1 MCEGDCNDLM
11 QTTNQGMQSG
21 CEMTKITFYKTT
33 AGEYQG
39 FTCDG
44 HAGYANYGEDI
55 VCASISVLVINTI
68 NSLEEIT
75 GEEMDVTTDGDAGI
89 IRCRFVNMPL
99 RETSRALIDSLVL
112 GLTHIENQ
120 YGSKY
125 CKLTFE
131 EV

>member
-1 MCEGDCNDLM
+1 
-11 QTTNQGMQSG
+11 
-21 CEMTKITFYKTT
+21 MTKITFYKTT

-44 HAGYANYGEDI
+44 HAGYAGYGKDI

-68 NSLEEIT
+68 NSLDEIT
-75 GEEMDVTTDGDAGI
+75 GEKMEVKTDENTGV
-89 IRCRFVNMPL
+89 IRCHFVNLPL
-99 RETSRALIDSLVL
+99 QETSKTLMDSLVL
-112 GLTHIENQ
+112 GLTHIERQ
-120 YGSKY
+120 YGTKY

>member
-1 MCEGDCNDLM
+1 
-11 QTTNQGMQSG
+11 
-21 CEMTKITFYKTT
+21 MTQITFYKTT

-75 GEEMDVTTDGDAGI
+75 AEKMNVETDEDSGV
-89 IRCRFVNMPL
+89 IRCRFVDRPL
-99 RETSRALIDSLVL
+99 KETSRVLVDSLVL
-112 GLTHIENQ
+112 GLTQIEKQ
-120 YGSKY
+120 YGKNY

>member
-1 MCEGDCNDLM
+1 
-11 QTTNQGMQSG
+11 
-21 CEMTKITFYKTT
+21 MTKITFRKTS
-33 AGEYQG
+33 AGEYIG

-44 HAGYANYGEDI
+44 HAGFADYGEDI

-75 GEEMDVTTDGDAGI
+75 GERMYVESNEDAGI
-89 IRCRFVNMPL
+89 IRCRFVNQPL
-99 RETSRALIDSLVL
+99 KETSRALMDSLVL
-112 GLTHIENQ
+112 GLSQIEKQ
-120 YGSKY
+120 YGNNY

>member
-1 MCEGDCNDLM
+1 
-11 QTTNQGMQSG
+11 
-21 CEMTKITFYKTT
+21 MTQITFYKTT

-39 FTCDG
+39 FTCAG

-75 GEEMDVTTDGDAGI
+75 AEKINVETDKDRGV
-89 IRCRFVNMPL
+89 IRCRFVDRTL
-99 RETSRALIDSLVL
+99 KETSRVLVDSLVL
-112 GLTHIENQ
+112 GLTQIEKQ
-120 YGSKY
+120 YGKNY